1 MTKFTFSA
9 AFESIQSLK
18 PSGFSRQQFNQQ
30 ALSRRMDRL
39 GSRPNAARA
48 GGVASAPQHLDARLL
63 EDGAA
68 LEAAWQAEL
77 KAMIAFRR
85 GKTSE
90 TQALAHAAREACAA
104 IVARIETARALTL
117 DGLKVQARAVL
128 WRRDGVPLGPEIP
141 DEQVNDDAW
150 TDMAELPNW

>member
-1 MTKFTFSA
+1 MTKFTFST

-18 PSGFSRQQFNQQ
+18 PSSFSRQQFNQQ
-30 ALSRRMDRL
+30 ALSRRMDRV
-39 GSRPNAARA
+39 GARPNGARA
-48 GGVASAPQHLDARLL
+48 GGLAGAPQHLDARLL

-85 GKTSE
+85 AQTSE
-90 TQALAHAAREACAA
+90 AQAVAKAARAGAAA

-128 WRRDGVPLGPEIP
+128 WRRDGVPLGPDIP
-141 DEQVNDDAW
+141 DEQASDDAW